1 MGHAKSFQKPTELTR
16 DQRVEVFDT
25 TAKKVVKN
33 YFDPN
38 YNGTDWPSRA
48 RTERD
53 RIVAVDDP
61 DAFELAMHDLV
72 RGLQTSHTG
81 FFYQSVRRVPARLAI
96 GASLRAQTSIW
107 MRI

>member
-1 MGHAKSFQKPTELTR
+1 MMAHAKSFQKPTELTR

-53 RIVAVDDP
+53 RIVAMDDP

-72 RGLQTSHTG
+72 RLD
-81 FFYQSVRRVPARLAI
+81 RLATDKPNWFAI
-96 GASLRAQTSIW
+96 ASLAIKYAGRDPSVALV
-107 MRI
+107 